1 MPNRRQFLTTSTGT
15 AAIAAAAAAG
25 AFQSATTT
33 SVMAQATPISPQ
45 NPQPFYRIQKGRLRQ
60 SVVHWNMRPLSVEE
74 LAKGAAA
81 MGLSS
86 VELVSPEHWPLLKS
100 LGLTCAIAPSHGFS
114 TGFAHTEEHAECI
127 SALTKS
133 IDACAAAGV
142 ESVITFSGF
151 RRGLDDETARRN
163 MIDGLKKIVPYA
175 EKKKVTLCVE
185 VLNSRVNEEMK
196 GHPDYWLD
204 TVEPALQICQAI
216 GSERMKILFDIYHV
230 QIMQGDVIRRFQL
243 CKDFVGHVHTAGNPG
258 RAELDDQQEINYPP
272 IIRAIADSGYKGFL
286 GQEFIPRSDNKL
298 AALSDAVK
306 LCDV

>member
-1 MPNRRQFLTTSTGT
+1 MTSRRQFLT
-15 AAIAAAAAAG
+15 AATAAAG
-25 AFQSATTT
+25 ALS
-33 SVMAQATPISPQ
+33 SPGSPAAAAKEENQ
-45 NPQPFYRIQKGRLRQ
+45 NPYYRIQKGRLRQ
-60 SVVHWNMRPLSVEE
+60 SVVHWNMKPLSVEE

-86 VELVSPEHWPLLKS
+86 VELVSPEHWPMLKS

-114 TGFAHTEEHAECI
+114 TGFAHQEEHAGCLD
-127 SALTKS
+127 ALTKS
-133 IDACAAAGV
+133 IDACAAHGV

-151 RRGLDDETARRN
+151 RRKLDDETARRN
-163 MIDGLKKIVPYA
+163 MIEGLKKIVPYA
-175 EKKKVTLCVE
+175 ERNKVTLCIE

-204 TVEPALQICQAI
+204 TVEPALEICQAI

-230 QIMQGDVIRRFQL
+230 QIMEGDVIRRYQQ
-243 CKDFVGHVHTAGNPG
+243 CREFVGHIHTAGNPG

-272 IIRAIADSGYKGFL
+272 IIRAIADSGYKGFV
-286 GQEFIPRSDNKL
+286 GQEFIPRSADKL
-298 AALSDAVK
+298 AALSDAVR